1 MAKKT
6 KKSKKEATSTS
17 SHKFWKVI
25 GKIILILFIVSIA
38 LPLAYRWINPPFTPL
53 MVIRKIQNGTPIE
66 KEWRDLDEISHYMV
80 DCAVAA
86 EDNNF
91 LAHRGFD
98 WGAVQKAIN
107 DHKKGKSKRGAST
120 ISQQT
125 AKNVFLW
132 PGHSW
137 VRKAGEVYFTF
148 LIETFWSKER
158 IMEVYLN
165 VIEMGDGIYGAE
177 AAAQHYFQKSAD
189 KLTLHQCALITACY
203 PAPLSRNPGKP
214 TSYLNRRA
222 GKISGLSCKIGR
234 VKFDKESIEKARQ
247 RYEKRK
253 TEWYEIDL

>member
-6 KKSKKEATSTS
+6 KKSKKEATSSS

-25 GKIILILFIVSIA
+25 GKIILILFIISIA

-86 EDNNF
+86 EYNNF

-98 WGAVQKAIN
+98 WGAIQKAIN
-107 DHKKGKSKRGAST
+107 DHKKGKSNRGAST

-132 PGHSW
+132 AGHSW
-137 VRKAGEVYFTF
+137 VRKAGEVY
-148 LIETFWSKER
+148 
-158 IMEVYLN
+158 
-165 VIEMGDGIYGAE
+165 
-177 AAAQHYFQKSAD
+177 
-189 KLTLHQCALITACY
+189 TACY
-203 PAPLSRNPGKP
+203 PAPLTRNPGRP
-214 TSYLNRRA
+214 TAYLNRRA
-222 GKISGLSCKIGR
+222 GKISGLSRKIGH